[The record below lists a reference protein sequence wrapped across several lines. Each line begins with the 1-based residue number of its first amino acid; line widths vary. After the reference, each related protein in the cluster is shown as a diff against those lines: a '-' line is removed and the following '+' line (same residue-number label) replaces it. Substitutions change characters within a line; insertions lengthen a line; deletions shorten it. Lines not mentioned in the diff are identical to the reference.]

1 MVSTIA
7 GDRMTVVAP
16 SIVLTKQTESSPFRF
31 TEVAKEWGIDFV
43 QFSGMTKEK
52 YFPTANGSG
61 VAMFDYDNDGLMDL
75 YFASC
80 TLLPL
85 GTAEKGPNRLFKNLG
100 GGKFKDVTEASGL
113 GFRGFCH
120 GSIVGDL
127 DNDGDIDIVVN
138 EKDRPAAVL
147 RNDTPTKNHWIRL
160 VLQGTK
166 SNRDAI
172 GTRVEV
178 HTGKTIKDERDGK
191 QKEWKIF
198 RQRKGGVSLESA
210 NDPRLLIGVGDVT
223 EVKKVII
230 RWPSGIV
237 TTLEKVK
244 VDQTYP
250 IVEPKDG
257 VPEKKPAK

>member
-1 MVSTIA
+1 MDDNRRELGQPVDYEEIPLLFRNQAGKRFRLST
-7 GDRMTVVAP
+7 
-16 SIVLTKQTESSPFRF
+16 
-31 TEVAKEWGIDFV
+31 
-43 QFSGMTKEK
+43 
-52 YFPTANGSG
+52 
-61 VAMFDYDNDGLMDL
+61 
-75 YFASC
+75 
-80 TLLPL
+80 
-85 GTAEKGPNRLFKNLG
+85 
-100 GGKFKDVTEASGL
+100 KDVGPYFDTPHVG
-113 GFRGFCH
+113 RGAAF
-120 GSIVGDL
+120 GDL

-160 VLQGTK
+160 ILQGTR

-172 GTRVEV
+172 GTRIEVE
-178 HTGKTIKDERDGK
+178 TGKTITDERDGK
-191 QKEWKIF
+191 LKEWKIF

-223 EVKKVII
+223 ELKKVTI

-250 IVEPKDG
+250 VVEPKDG
-257 VPEKKPAK
+257 VPEKKPGTEVRRSSSAHADRTTARAACRLLAAACQACGGRGAMRAVIQYSNLDRE